1 MLGDQLKSDRI
12 SRWLSLGAN
21 FGVLVGL
28 VLLIVEIQQ
37 NTDMMR
43 AEMSQAR
50 TDNRVESFYSRA
62 LSDHW
67 PRIIASQNEFT
78 NRADWYESM
87 SDEDY
92 ERVRFFYLG
101 VVNEMGNTA
110 YQCSEGY
117 LHDQVCLS
125 MRAQLVRVLPDL
137 PYVTFN
143 LEAGRGP
150 LFDVLQELGL
160 ADDSLPLL
168 MDDGSWKMPAD
179 DGEVPFGRRIGRQTP
194 KISGTRGNP
203 RPDE

>member
-1 MLGDQLKSDRI
+1 MQGTQLNSDRI
-12 SRWLSLGAN
+12 GRWLALGAN

-28 VLLIVEIQQ
+28 ILLIVEIQQ
-37 NTDMMR
+37 NTDMIR

-67 PRIIASQNEFT
+67 PRIIASQNEYT
-78 NRADWYESM
+78 DRADWYDSM

-101 VVNEMGNTA
+101 VINEMGNSA

-117 LHDQVCLS
+117 LHDQVCES
-125 MRAQLVRVLPDL
+125 MRAQLIRILPDL

-143 LEAGRGP
+143 LESGRGP
-150 LFDVLQELGL
+150 LFEVLQELGRE
-160 ADDSLPLL
+160 DTSLPLL
-168 MDDGSWKMPAD
+168 MNDGSWSMPAS
-179 DGEVPFGRRIGRQTP
+179 GQEEPFGRRMGRQKP
-194 KISGTRGNP
+194 RVSGTREDPP
-203 RPDE
+203 RQ